1 MSHSKVEFYLFKRYS
16 IGVLFLSEDEQ
27 EIIETH
33 SDSDTKATHYN
44 NHLNS
49 PQKRIVFFHHKDI
62 LGLTSYKFKGV
73 FAYDSVKSSPTV
85 GSIWKKIEDELKIKL
100 TDL

>member
-1 MSHSKVEFYLFKRYS
+1 MVKHLNK
-16 IGVLFLSEDEQ
+16 DEQ

-33 SDSDTKATHYN
+33 TDNIKKEEHYK

-62 LGLTSYKFKGV
+62 LGLTSYKYKGV
-73 FAYDSVKSSPTV
+73 FAYDQSKSSPTV
-85 GSIWKKIEDELKIKL
+85 GIVWKKIEDELKIKL
-100 TDL
+100 TEE